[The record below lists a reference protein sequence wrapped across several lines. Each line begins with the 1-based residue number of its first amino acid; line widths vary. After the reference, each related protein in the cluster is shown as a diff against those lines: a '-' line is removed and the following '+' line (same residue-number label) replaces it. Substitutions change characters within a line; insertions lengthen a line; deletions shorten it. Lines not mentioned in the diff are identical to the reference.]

1 MKQVL
6 AKRFQK
12 LAMLELLNGVVI
24 FPGFLIFM
32 SRNVPITIYSILALL
47 TVSVLLIIGTIFF
60 FLKSRDLKNRT
71 NTLQHYETAFRALR
85 WIIPLALLIV
95 FIILYGNIFA
105 NRTIDTDNL
114 PDIVIR
120 SLLFLLAVL
129 EYINYFHL
137 QLMYDN
143 QKDLAYLMRHKRL
156 KQGVMVREFN
166 W

>member
-12 LAMLELLNGVVI
+12 LAILELLNGVVI
-24 FPGFLIFM
+24 FPGFLIVM
-32 SRNVPITIYSILALL
+32 SQNVPITVYSILALL
-47 TVSVLLIIGTIFF
+47 TVSILLIIGTLFF
-60 FLKSRDLKNRT
+60 FLKYRDLKNRT
-71 NTLQHYETAFRALR
+71 NMLQHYEMAFRTLR
-85 WIIPLALLIV
+85 WIIPFALLIV

-114 PDIVIR
+114 PDLIIR

-143 QKDLAYLMRHKRL
+143 QKDLAYLMRYKRL
-156 KQGVMVREFN
+156 KQGVIAREYN